1 MSNKGY
7 FEECDKQE
15 NVEVS
20 GAAAASCLKGRL

>member
-1 MSNKGY
+1 MSNKGR

-20 GAAAASCLKGRL
+20 GAATTSCLKGRL